1 MAKSTSLG
9 IKRII
14 NAFTFSVQ
22 GLKAA
27 YKGEQA
33 FRQEVAALILAIPL
47 AFWLGDTAVEVAL
60 LIGSVLIVLVVELIN
75 SAIEAVVDRFGG
87 ELHVLSGQAK
97 DMGSAAVLLAS
108 INALIIW
115 VAVVFF

>member
-1 MAKSTSLG
+1 MAKSTNLG
-9 IKRII
+9 LKRLI
-14 NAFTFSVQ
+14 NAFGFSMQ

-27 YKGEQA
+27 YKGEEA
-33 FRQEVAALILAIPL
+33 FRQEVAVLVLAVPF
-47 AFWLGDTAVEVAL
+47 AFWLGDTAIEVAL
-60 LIGSVLIVLVVELIN
+60 LIGSIILVLVIELLN

-97 DMGSAAVLLAS
+97 DMGSSAVLLIS

-115 VAVVFF
+115 IAVVLF